1 MKEKKGKKKKKTKK
15 KENLRYM
22 RKGDWKKKK
31 KAIKNRATES

>member
-22 RKGDWKKKK
+22 REGDWKKKK
-31 KAIKNRATES
+31 KSH